1 MMTQE
6 EYVRDAIGLLS
17 QLIATPSTSRNEKDA
32 ADIMEK
38 ALRNYGFTPHREA
51 NNVWVISPHFDEQKP
66 TLLLNAHIDTVKP
79 VDSWRRDPF
88 APTIE
93 GDTLYGLGSNDCG
106 GGLCSLLQ
114 TFRMLTEKTQNYNLI
129 YLASAEEEVSGKDGI
144 SRALPLLPKIDLAIV
159 GEPTGMQ
166 PAVAEKGLM
175 VLDVIAHGKSGH
187 AARNEGVNA
196 IYEALDDMRWIRDY
210 KFEKVSPFLGSTKMT
225 LTVVNAGTQ
234 HNVIP
239 DTCTMLVDIRTNE
252 FYDNE
257 ELYHFI
263 CQHLKSEVK
272 AHSFRLKS
280 SRIDPEHPLYKVCR
294 FVERKIKYA
303 DKSNNF
309 NLAEKFIELTRP
321 PYGLFQSYA
330 GMGMLAFAMR
340 PYVNKIFDL
349 NGKPREVQHM
359 VEDVVEVFKS
369 WEDGKIS
376 QKVTFRFET
385 PEEGKI
391 SKAFIRVFN
400 LTRFKDISEISS
412 LKNARWVMT
421 HSFVPE
427 KKYPLWSL
435 KFVSDDVAKPEV
447 KKLVENINTIC
458 VEVGSSNPNL
468 LSETA
473 DGIKLYE
480 FELKNLIND
489 ADNFRKGFLA
499 FLQTEE
505 SVKLNESEFDDA
517 VHYIS
522 THQQAEVGTWN
533 ESEVL
538 NALLKWRVSTMPS
551 VPPTPHDHPLPPVP
565 PVTPP
570 PTPFA
575 GQKRQKAL
583 DKVDQI
589 SDVYQAKNLLH
600 RIVDLGYETIL
611 DTILNN

>member
-38 ALRNYGFTPHREA
+38 ALRNYCFTPHREA
-51 NNVWVISPHFDEQKP
+51 NNVWVIDPHFDEQKP

-280 SRIDPEHPLYKVCR
+280 SRIDPEHPL
-294 FVERKIKYA
+294 IKKCIA
-303 DKSNNF
+303 
-309 NLAEKFIELTRP
+309 
-321 PYGLFQSYA
+321 
-330 GMGMLAFAMR
+330 MGM
-340 PYVNKIFDL
+340 
-349 NGKPREVQHM
+349 KPFGSPTLSDQALMHFPS
-359 VEDVVEVFKS
+359 FKLGPGES
-369 WEDGKIS
+369 SRSHSADE
-376 QKVTFRFET
+376 
-385 PEEGKI
+385 
-391 SKAFIRVFN
+391 FI
-400 LTRFKDISEISS
+400 KISEI
-412 LKNARWVMT
+412 ADAIA
-421 HSFVPE
+421 
-427 KKYPLWSL
+427 KY
-435 KFVSDDVAKPEV
+435 KE
-447 KKLVENINTIC
+447 
-458 VEVGSSNPNL
+458 L
-468 LSETA
+468 L
-473 DGIKLYE
+473 DGAAI
-480 FELKNLIND
+480 
-489 ADNFRKGFLA
+489 
-499 FLQTEE
+499 
-505 SVKLNESEFDDA
+505 
-517 VHYIS
+517 
-522 THQQAEVGTWN
+522 
-533 ESEVL
+533 
-538 NALLKWRVSTMPS
+538 
-551 VPPTPHDHPLPPVP
+551 
-565 PVTPP
+565 
-570 PTPFA
+570 
-575 GQKRQKAL
+575 
-583 DKVDQI
+583 
-589 SDVYQAKNLLH
+589 
-600 RIVDLGYETIL
+600 
-611 DTILNN
+611 